1 MASYSYWNEYQ
12 RALKEIKRLEEEKE
26 QMANELRLLAA
37 QPVALASDNNNEQ
50 TIKIMQLRQELE
62 QERDKVSALEEKVYQ
77 LQQALDA
84 SRNKVH
90 TSVINAINLAF
101 DEY

>member
-26 QMANELRLLAA
+26 QIANELRLLAT
-37 QPVALASDNNNEQ
+37 QPVAPASDGSNEQ

-62 QERDKVSALEEKVYQ
+62 EERDKVGTLEEKVYQ

>member
-1 MASYSYWNEYQ
+1 
-12 RALKEIKRLEEEKE
+12 
-26 QMANELRLLAA
+26 MANELRLLTV
-37 QPVALASDNNNEQ
+37 QPVALASESSNEQ
-50 TIKIMQLRQELE
+50 TIKIIQLRQELE
-62 QERDKVSALEEKVYQ
+62 QERDKVGALEEKVYQ

-90 TSVINAINLAF
+90 TSVLNAINLAF